1 MSVTFRQLK
10 QFIVLSE
17 ELHFGRAA
25 KRLNIT
31 QPPLSTGLKQL
42 ETSLGFRLMDRSKK
56 SVRLTP
62 AGAAFA
68 GQAIKILDQLSSAQ
82 AHGLQIAHGS
92 RGKISVGFVP
102 SMLLRNLPNLLRSFE
117 LSYPGTELELH
128 ETNTNRQLNEI
139 LGHKIDVGFLHAAPV
154 PEGVECKPV
163 LKERLVCCVNRNHRL
178 SGRGRIEIRDL
189 TGERVL
195 LFHRDYAEH
204 YYDRIEGLLRG
215 YGVQV
220 HTGYA
225 LRNWAG
231 IIALIA
237 QELGVA
243 LVPHSLGSSVF
254 SGVTFLELEERTA
267 EHTLYLAWSKNSQN
281 PVTKS
286 FLSFVESK
294 SSELASSNP
303 P

>member
-1 MSVTFRQLK
+1 M
-10 QFIVLSE
+10 LSE

-25 KRLNIT
+25 KRLNIS

-42 ETSLGFRLMDRSKK
+42 EASLGFRLMDRTKK
-56 SVRLTP
+56 SVQLTP

-68 GQAIKILDQLSSAQ
+68 GQVVKILDQLSAAQ

-117 LSYPGTELELH
+117 LSYPGAELELH
-128 ETNTNRQLNEI
+128 ETSTNRQLDEI

-154 PEGVECKPV
+154 PEGVESRPV
-163 LKERLVCCVNRNHRL
+163 LKERLVCCVNSKHRL
-178 SGRGRIEIRDL
+178 SGRGRIAIREL
-189 TGERVL
+189 VGEKVL

-204 YYDRIEGLLRG
+204 YFDRIEGLLRG

-220 HTGYA
+220 HSGYV

-231 IIALIA
+231 IIALVA

-243 LVPHSLGSSVF
+243 LVPHSLGRSVF
-254 SGVTFLELEERTA
+254 SSVTYLELEEKTA
-267 EHTLYLAWSKNSQN
+267 EHTLYLAWAKNSHN
-281 PVTKS
+281 PVARA
-286 FLSFVESK
+286 FLSFIESK
-294 SSELASSNP
+294 SIELASSV
-303 P
+303 